1 MGVVP
6 VRGSQRRHLH
16 CLARS
21 DRTGWLRSH
30 ETERWLPCHVE
41 TGGTVAELKD
51 QQGTVY
57 QQVPAKECHPMHESS
72 LVPVGNMVELGD
84 LNEAA
89 ILHNLR
95 MRYRECVVACLL
107 ASTQRRRVRSDA
119 DRVRACDYARVQ
131 W

>member
-1 MGVVP
+1 
-6 VRGSQRRHLH
+6 
-16 CLARS
+16 
-21 DRTGWLRSH
+21 
-30 ETERWLPCHVE
+30 
-41 TGGTVAELKD
+41 
-51 QQGTVY
+51 
-57 QQVPAKECHPMHESS
+57 
-72 LVPVGNMVELGD
+72 MVELGD